1 MIKSCQTPA
10 KQKSQLK
17 GRLILQTVHE
27 NGQEKQVLP
36 PPEDTFSRQFCSL
49 HFHKK
54 FHIFYVFGE
63 KIHLFMNKRMLFKL
77 ERPPWCFES
86 LLAVEIKETR

>member
-36 PPEDTFSRQFCSL
+36 PPEVNFSRHFYSL
-49 HFHKK
+49 HFHKNLR
-54 FHIFYVFGE
+54 ISYVFRG
-63 KIHLFMNKRMLFKL
+63 KIHFIH
-77 ERPPWCFES
+77 E
-86 LLAVEIKETR
+86 